1 MTTDPRTT
9 DPRTTVAAF
18 DRASAPDATALL
30 RPCCASTRWATDLV
44 AGRPYGDVAAVAE
57 RSDDLIRTLDAG
69 ALEQALAA
77 HPRIGDRVSGDDTE
91 SAWSR
96 QEQSATADLAGTVA
110 EQLVAANLAY
120 ESTFGQVFLICAT
133 GKSAE
138 QMLAAARSRLE
149 NPPEV
154 EREVVRRE
162 LAAIV
167 RLRLAKALV

>member
-1 MTTDPRTT
+1 MTT

-30 RPCCASTRWATDLV
+30 QPCCASTRWATDLV
-44 AGRPYGDVAAVAE
+44 AGRPYGDLAAVAE

-69 ALEQALAA
+69 ALDQALAA

-96 QEQSATADLAGTVA
+96 QEQSATADLAGT
-110 EQLVAANLAY
+110 
-120 ESTFGQVFLICAT
+120 

-138 QMLAAARSRLE
+138 EMLAAARSRLE